1 MSEQKSS
8 TTTNPE
14 NSGQDLLAPKDDQK
28 TIAQRVITPST
39 DLPRRPVDANS
50 KNFDFQTENQTV
62 CLINLA
68 HKHQKC
74 KSDCAALRIVG
85 AFKTKEKA
93 LKHSAKLNSD
103 LDVFVLPMHSWF
115 PITQTPTTP
124 ETAERVQQA
133 TVQKVEKYISSCGHK
148 QQIVE
153 DESTPDSA
161 ESRIEESKK
170 IWERGQTL
178 QKALD
183 EASKDCEDIE
193 DGVPII
199 PRMHEV
205 RGQTHAVISIVA
217 EADMDDEPA
226 INVLR
231 IFESKEDA
239 RDYLRNTVHIERV
252 VTNCYV
258 VQMYEWITPVLTH
271 TQKFFENVDAS
282 FTHTQLEQLHSGK
295 KEEQKKIEGILAA
308 KGKTLADVDAFMAE
322 REAELAAERGD
333 TIEDATVASDSVA
346 AGIHIIPVN
355 APTEPTEDN

>member
-14 NSGQDLLAPKDDQK
+14 NSGQDLLAPKDDQT

-39 DLPRRPVDANS
+39 DLPRRPVDPNS
-50 KNFDFQTENQTV
+50 KHFEFKPENQTV
-62 CLINLA
+62 CLINIA

-85 AFKTKEKA
+85 GFKTKEKA
-93 LKHSAKLNSD
+93 LRHSQKLNSD

-115 PITQTPTTP
+115 PITQSPTTP

-133 TVQKVEKYISSCGHK
+133 TIQKVEKYISSCVHK
-148 QQIVE
+148 QQLVE
-153 DESTPDSA
+153 EESTPDAA
-161 ESRIEESKK
+161 ESRIAESTK
-170 IWERGQTL
+170 IWERGETL
-178 QKALD
+178 QRALD
-183 EASKDCEDIE
+183 EASKDGEDIE
-193 DGVPII
+193 DGVPTI

-205 RGQTHAVISIVA
+205 RGQNYAVISIVTD
-217 EADMDDEPA
+217 ADMDDEPA

-231 IFESKEDA
+231 VFESKEDA
-239 RDYLRNTVHIERV
+239 RDYLRNTVHMEKV

-322 REAELAAERGD
+322 REAELAATEGARA
-333 TIEDATVASDSVA
+333 IEDTTADDST
-346 AGIHIIPVN
+346 GINIVPVN
-355 APTEPTEDN
+355 VPTEPSEAN